1 MYFRQTA
8 NSFVAWAVG
17 LIHEERINFGSI
29 AVPMT
34 ASGLQGE
41 KPMAI
46 EVW

>member
-1 MYFRQTA
+1 MYMRQTA
-8 NSFVAWAVG
+8 NSFAAWAVG
-17 LIHEERINFGSI
+17 LILEERIDKESI